1 MVNLVSRRSSL
12 ILAAASLTPLGELKR
27 WKQIAEHALQIT
39 CSGELRGCYLDGHR
53 FTRMRFDT

>member
-27 WKQIAEHALQIT
+27 WKQIAEQGGI
-39 CSGELRGCYLDGHR
+39 LRRSKDEV
-53 FTRMRFDT
+53 